1 MEIED
6 SDNEYENEISGEENN
21 FLADLNSDVFKPTV
35 ITDKETVKQKKQ
47 EEKEMKIF
55 FLQEARDAKREI
67 RERKANDLAETRL
80 AKKQSKENKKNG
92 VDDDSSDDLFSGN
105 ATPILGKEK
114 LLLLKKVAQYKSLFP
129 QELKTFKIKKN
140 PTPNELTAALE
151 EMSTLVEVS
160 SMDGFQMDSVFSCMK
175 LIEGASSMTQH
186 DIRGCADMLKQN
198 KEFHKLSKTL
208 FIKYNV
214 FSSVPPEFQ
223 LLLLVSTT
231 AYMCSQKNKS
241 KGAIND
247 YLNSTI

>member
-1 MEIED
+1 MENED
-6 SDNEYENEISGEENN
+6 SENEYESEAIEDDSD
-21 FLADLNSDVFKPTV
+21 FLHDLNSDVFKPTL
-35 ITDKETVKQKKQ
+35 ITDQESVKQKRQ
-47 EEKEMKIF
+47 EEREMKLV
-55 FLQEARDAKREI
+55 FLQEARDLKREI
-67 RERKANDLAETRL
+67 RERKAIDLAETRL
-80 AKKQSKENKKNG
+80 AKKQSKVNKKNG
-92 VDDDSSDDLFSGN
+92 VDDDSDELFSGN
-105 ATPILGKEK
+105 SPTPILGKEK

-140 PTPNELTAALE
+140 PTPNELSAALE
-151 EMSTLVEVS
+151 EMSVLVEVS
-160 SMDGFQMDSVFSCMK
+160 SMDGFLMDSVFSCMK

-231 AYMCSQKNKS
+231 GYMCSQKNR
-241 KGAIND
+241 IND

>member
-1 MEIED
+1 MENEDSENEYESEAIEED
-6 SDNEYENEISGEENN
+6 SDY
-21 FLADLNSDVFKPTV
+21 LHDLNSDVFKPT
-35 ITDKETVKQKKQ
+35 INTDKETVKQKRQ
-47 EEKEMKIF
+47 EEREMKLV
-55 FLQEARDAKREI
+55 FLQEARDQKREI
-67 RERKANDLAETRL
+67 RERKAIDLAETRL
-80 AKKQSKENKKNG
+80 AKKQSKQNKKNG
-92 VDDDSSDDLFSGN
+92 VDDTDADDLCSGN
-105 ATPILGKEK
+105 APTPILGKEK

-140 PTPNELTAALE
+140 PTALELSLALE
-151 EMSTLVEVS
+151 EMSVLVEVS
-160 SMDGFQMDSVFSCMK
+160 SMDGFLMDSVFSCMK

-198 KEFHKLSKTL
+198 NEFHKLSKTL

-231 AYMCSQKNKS
+231 GYMCSQKNR
-241 KGAIND
+241 IND